1 MSLFKVVGN
10 YYEDILDYFT
20 REYKKYD
27 PGFDPK
33 ALERE
38 YLKYQDDPTKSAV
51 LMKFA
56 EQFRKLFDIPSDK
69 VSKKTEVMKLLG
81 KIYMRLD
88 RIQLADWSYWEGR
101 KSSYSGLLAIM
112 IIMLLII
119 LVIVVYLAIQS
130 AQEETDTVGKT
141 QKYIA
146 YFIVYSIV
154 FTGMVSF
161 IITLSES
168 AKMAEERGKANRD
181 QFTNFNLL
189 LVPNM
194 QIQMFFTSLGYLM
207 TNNNDNYERIKK
219 NIGKASKAS
228 NKNAK
233 GGGNCPV
240 SATSKVISYMDAK
253 DPCKNKTNFHEIYDA
268 FKADI
273 SSYIFQFYNYGYGYT
288 MVKRAVVKSNTSF
301 MLKEVRKVL
310 SFHYYLLNRKGV
322 ESEKLNIENA
332 QKVLDQVLIDKL
344 DDMKINDFLKND
356 GTASDIQQAFT
367 ENKNNNPDFVAKLKN
382 WTDAVS
388 HLAVFVYALYLNED
402 PKKPNFAAR
411 SIAIHSPLVINDS
424 NGNKFL
430 SSTRQYFV
438 QKYETNY
445 KDMLVMRAS
454 ASQPDAVNILVSEMM
469 NECRDYMTTA
479 FNELILVTRGTN
491 VFALEDAFIN
501 DQLTIINK
509 SSPFALLDENY
520 RNLFLNSFKTYLMP
534 KIRDDVYADMGA
546 KSGTVSVTSM
556 INYKVGLVV
565 EGLAKDLAGYN
576 INIREN
582 STYIINK
589 LIEKVGSSDKML
601 VEIYNQILNKLDAAI
616 EIKQKML
623 RRDDKINPRFVN
635 SAEFTTR
642 LDNLLFE
649 DLFQGLESF
658 YLYEIL
664 NDFYMEVS
672 SAISGKEMTNRTEH
686 NIFYE
691 KERRFKIAQFIVAM
705 VSIILIE
712 CFGYYMLSWG
722 KNMHELVKAGK
733 NLKPDSNDDTAV
745 AEYKLKRSI
754 LRTKYVNATIKLII
768 PLALVIFLIAM
779 FNSYFKK
786 AKAKFE
792 FNRETIE
799 TNTSELLDSI
809 SKLDT
814 LMGATRQL
822 VNKNN
827 FARVGDITVITED
840 TKNEIYKHMI
850 DIVKNYE
857 NCNYILNISRSH
869 IPFPYTEI
877 TVDAFMMFATVMCFV
892 YVLGQMNPMGRLRKV
907 KELNKR
913 KDELAILP
921 DAEMAQLLN
930 LERAC
935 NAEDLDNIVFSL
947 KIIVFSF
954 IFMFLIFYTVTIVT
968 STSEFKAGLYNS
980 GYYEDSKCYTG

>member
-38 YLKYQDDPTKSAV
+38 YLKYQDDPNKSAV
-51 LMKFA
+51 LVKFA
-56 EQFRKLFDIPSDK
+56 EQFRKLFDIPKDK
-69 VSKKTEVMKLLG
+69 VSKKTEVMKLLA

-119 LVIVVYLAIQS
+119 LMIMVYLAIQ
-130 AQEETDTVGKT
+130 AGQEEVDTVGKT

-146 YFIVYSIV
+146 YMIVYSIV

-168 AKMAEERGKANRD
+168 AKMADERGKANRD

-194 QIQMFFTSLGYLM
+194 QIHMFFTSLGYIM
-207 TNNNDNYERIKK
+207 TNNTENYERIKK
-219 NIGKASKAS
+219 NITKVSK
-228 NKNAK
+228 KNTK
-233 GGGNCPV
+233 GGNNCPV
-240 SATSKVISYMDAK
+240 SATSKVIEYIDAK

-268 FKADI
+268 FKGDI

-322 ESEKLNIENA
+322 ESESANIENS
-332 QKVLDQVLIDKL
+332 QKVLDAVLIDKL

-356 GTASDIQQAFT
+356 TTASDNRQAFI
-367 ENKNNNPDFVAKLKN
+367 ENKNSNPDFVVKLTN
-382 WTDAVS
+382 WGKAVS
-388 HLAVFVYALYLNED
+388 YLAVFVYALYLNED
-402 PKKPNFAAR
+402 PMEQNFATR
-411 SIAIHSPLVINDS
+411 SIAIHSPLVIDDS
-424 NGNKFL
+424 NGDTFL
-430 SSTRQYFV
+430 SSTWQYFV
-438 QKYETNY
+438 QKYESKY
-445 KDMLVMRAS
+445 RDMLTMRAS
-454 ASQPDAVNILVSEMM
+454 ASQSDAINILVSEMM
-469 NECRDYMTTA
+469 NECRDYMTNA

-491 VFALEDAFIN
+491 IFALEDVFVDERLDEIN
-501 DQLTIINK
+501 R
-509 SSPFALLDENY
+509 SSPFALLDMNY
-520 RNLFLNSFKTYLMP
+520 RNIFMNSFKTYLMP

-546 KSGTVSVTSM
+546 KTSTVTVTSL

-565 EGLAKDLAGYN
+565 EGLAKDLASYN
-576 INIREN
+576 VNIKEN

-589 LIEKVGSSDKML
+589 LIEKVGSSDKRL
-601 VEIYNQILNKLDAAI
+601 IEIYNQILNKLDAAI

-623 RRDDKINPRFVN
+623 RRDDKANPRFVN
-635 SAEFTTR
+635 NAEFKTR
-642 LDNLLFE
+642 LDNMLFE

-691 KERRFKIAQFIVAM
+691 KERRFKIAHFIVAM

-712 CFGYYMLSWG
+712 CWIYYMVSWS
-722 KNMHELVKAGK
+722 KNMKDLVHAKK
-733 NLKPDSNDDTAV
+733 NLKPEGNDDIAI
-745 AEYKLKRSI
+745 AEYKLKRS
-754 LRTKYVNATIKLII
+754 LMRTKFVNAIIKLII

-827 FARVGDITVITED
+827 FARVEDITAITEE
-840 TKNEIYKHMI
+840 TKNEIYKHMV

-857 NCNYILNISRSH
+857 NCNYILNISRSQL
-869 IPFPYTEI
+869 PFPYTEI

-892 YVLGQMNPMGRLRKV
+892 YVFGQMNPIGRLRKV

-921 DAEMAQLLN
+921 DAEMAQILN
-930 LERAC
+930 IERAC

-968 STSEFKAGLYNS
+968 STGEFKAGLYNS
-980 GYYEDSKCYTG
+980 GYYEESKCYNG